1 MIFLVRVPTRVSPK
15 LDELQQELARLSG
28 AKIVERPNKAP
39 VISRDQTFEIELKK
53 VQYEVLVRQLI
64 AYYNLAVVSVKP

>member
-1 MIFLVRVPTRVSPK
+1 MIFLVRVPTRVSPR
-15 LDELQQELARLSG
+15 LDELQQELSRLSG

-53 VQYEVLVRQLI
+53 IQYEVLVRQLI
-64 AYYNLAVVSVKP
+64 AHYNLAVVSVTP